1 MATKFRITI
10 NLDIDEYE
18 ALQRISENTE
28 RSLAWLGRRAI
39 CDYINLQYGDN
50 SCQPTKSNHTLLAG
64 RQIKS

>member
-10 NLDIDEYE
+10 NLDSAEYK

-39 CDYINLQYGDN
+39 YDFTNLQHGNN
-50 SCQPTKSNHTLLAG
+50 SCQPAKYNHTLFAE
-64 RQIKS
+64 RQIIS

>member
-28 RSLAWLGRRAI
+28 RSLAWLGRRAVI
-39 CDYINLQYGDN
+39 LPFLGALT
-50 SCQPTKSNHTLLAG
+50 SRA
-64 RQIKS
+64 

>member
-10 NLDIDEYE
+10 NLDSDEYE

-50 SCQPTKSNHTLLAG
+50 SCQSVKSNHTLLAE
-64 RQIKS
+64 RQLKS